1 MAQSVSDSE
10 FELMKIIWES
20 GGSAF
25 LCADSRKTGGR
36 GKYLE

>member
-25 LCADSRKTGGR
+25 YAQIAGR